1 MAPDGGG
8 GALASVKKRGLNE
21 DSMKV
26 PFAFA
31 ELVANECSGCEETDN
46 LPSIINERSQFLTDC
61 LLKVCD
67 ERNLPLAL
75 KIGEVCFFSGVTW
88 VKSTGALFSSF
99 SSIFPPPFT

>member
-61 LLKVCD
+61 LLKVCE

-75 KIGEVCFFSGVTW
+75 KIGEVFFFSGVTW

>member
-8 GALASVKKRGLNE
+8 GTLASVKKRGLNE

-46 LPSIINERSQFLTDC
+46 LPSIINERNQFLTDC
-61 LLKVCD
+61 LLKVCE

-75 KIGEVCFFSGVTW
+75 KIGEMCFFSGVTW
-88 VKSTGALFSSF
+88 VKLTGALFSSF
-99 SSIFPPPFT
+99 SSSFPPPFT